1 MIAVIKKEGG
11 YLIFTI
17 KTSCYEALGF
27 KDKLEGLVKEGK
39 ITLVKQYSWNKYEGM
54 EKYKGLGIFQPDISH
69 LLAFK
74 VNKWRCSITNLNAKI
89 INLFHFYRI

>member
-1 MIAVIKKEGG
+1 LVVSTGSFIEGHLPPGTFDDMIAVIKKEGG

-74 VNKWRCSITNLNAKI
+74 VNK
-89 INLFHFYRI
+89 